1 MANKTKRY
9 WELFMVFFKLGAFTF
24 GGGYAMIPLIQNE
37 VVNKRKWSTDEEF
50 IDMLALAQSAPGP
63 ISLNTALFIGSK
75 RMGFR
80 GSLVSGIG
88 LIIPSFL
95 VILTIAIFLM
105 QFKENPVVERVFKG
119 IRPAVVAL
127 IAAPLYMLGKS
138 ANINKRNIWV
148 PIVVVALVGFLGV
161 SPIYIIIGAIALG
174 LLHLLYTKRIH
185 KR

>member
-1 MANKTKRY
+1 MA
-9 WELFMVFFKLGAFTF
+9 
-24 GGGYAMIPLIQNE
+24 
-37 VVNKRKWSTDEEF
+37 
-50 IDMLALAQSAPGP
+50 
-63 ISLNTALFIGSK
+63 
-75 RMGFR
+75 
-80 GSLVSGIG
+80 GIG

-148 PIVVVALVGFLGV
+148 SIVVVALVGFMGV

-174 LLHLLYTKRIH
+174 LLHLLYTKKIY

>member
-1 MANKTKRY
+1 MTNKAKQY
-9 WELFMVFFKLGAFTF
+9 WELFLVFFKLGAFTF

-37 VVNKRKWSTDEEF
+37 VVNKRKWVKDEEF
-50 IDMLALAQSAPGP
+50 VDMLALAQSAPGP

-75 RMGFR
+75 QMGFR
-80 GSLVSGIG
+80 GSLVAGLG
-88 LIIPSFL
+88 LIIPSFI

-105 QFKENPVVERVFKG
+105 QFKENAVVERVFKG

-138 ANINKRNIWV
+138 ANINRRNIWI
-148 PIVVVALVGFLGV
+148 PIAVVALVWIVGV

-174 LLHLLYTKRIH
+174 LLHLLYTKKIL

>member
-1 MANKTKRY
+1 MANKTKQY